1 MQWYRHRNSR
11 KDRIVH
17 VRGAVAWIAALAAVG
32 IHVEVARATW
42 SLILID
48 LRTQEIAVGSATCVP
63 DSDLETTVPVIIPGV
78 AAACAQSLVDT
89 TGENKAFIWEQLQ
102 QSRRPQRILDELAL
116 LDDQHQRRQ
125 YGFATVSARTLG
137 FSGGLTGDYAGD
149 VTGVIPASSE
159 DEGDIVYAIQGNL
172 LAGAPVIDQIEA
184 AINET
189 SGDLPEKLMAAMEA
203 ARAFGG
209 DGRCSCS
216 FADAD
221 GCGSPPSEPFDK
233 SAIIGFMISAR
244 EGDSLGVCEPPP
256 IGCARGSYFMNLNVA
271 NLGFESPAPIPL
283 LREAFDQ
290 FRLSEVGRPDAV
302 RSTVTIN
309 NGGVPFANRNDAA
322 ELIIDLRDWQGTP
335 IEETVFVTLS
345 RAAGSDNVTVLG
357 PVERLKDGTYR
368 TTLQR
373 TGDVGRDELNI
384 FAEDGG
390 RAVILM
396 PRPTIATFPLADATS
411 DIYVDL
417 ADCANYAS
425 CIESGGPNMETPP
438 GCPDPTANGSTD
450 LRDFAVLQRDL
461 TGPPCGELSV
471 NVQPENVFAR
481 CGRSFQMSAS
491 FYADPAP
498 TYQWFRNGAPIDGA
512 TSQVLSDPGAGNAS
526 AGEYF
531 LRATSVC
538 GTRDTAPATV
548 ELVNGPCP

>member
-1 MQWYRHRNSR
+1 MHWSGRRNTW
-11 KDRIVH
+11 KDNPALM
-17 VRGAVAWIAALAAVG
+17 RGAVAWLAALAAVG
-32 IHVEVARATW
+32 IQVEVARATW

-48 LRTQEIAVGSATCVP
+48 LRTGEIAVGSATCVP

-89 TGENKAFIWEQLQ
+89 TGENKGFIWEQLQ
-102 QSRRPQRILDELAL
+102 ESRRPQRILDELAL

-125 YGFATVSARTLG
+125 YGFATVGGRTRG

-149 VTGVIPASSE
+149 VTGVIPAPSE
-159 DEGDIVYAIQGNL
+159 DAGDIAYAIQGNV
-172 LAGAPVIDQIEA
+172 LAGAAVIDQIEA

-189 SGDLPEKLMAAMEA
+189 SGDLPGKLMAAMEA
-203 ARAFGG
+203 ARDFGG

-221 GCGSPPSEPFDK
+221 ACGSPPSEPFDK

-244 EGDSLGVCEPPP
+244 AGDSLGVCEAPP

-271 NLGFESPAPIPL
+271 NLSFESPAPIPL

-290 FRLSEVGRPDAV
+290 FRLEEVGRPDAV
-302 RSTVTIN
+302 RSVVEIN
-309 NGGVPFANRNDAA
+309 NGGAAYANRNDAA
-322 ELIIDLRDWQGTP
+322 ELIIDLRDWEGTP
-335 IEETVFVTLS
+335 IAETVFVTVS
-345 RAAGSDNVTVLG
+345 RAAGSDNITVLG
-357 PVERLKDGTYR
+357 PVERLKNGTYR

-373 TGDVGRDELNI
+373 TGDVGQDELNI

-396 PRPTIATFPLADATS
+396 PKPKIATFPPADAT
-411 DIYVDL
+411 DDVYVDL
-417 ADCANYAS
+417 ADHATYAS
-425 CIESGGPNMETPP
+425 CIGSGGPNMKIAP
-438 GCPDPTANGSTD
+438 GCPDPAASGSID

-471 NVQPENVFAR
+471 NVQPEDVFAR
-481 CGRSFQMSAS
+481 CGRSFQISAS

-498 TYQWFRNGAPIDGA
+498 TYQWFRDGAPIEGA
-512 TSQVLSDPGAGNAS
+512 TSQVLFDPGAGNAS
-526 AGEYF
+526 AGTYF

-538 GTRDTAPATV
+538 GTRDTASATV